1 MLESWEQLIGTAYKL
16 YVAEAQILGGLVIK
30 CSDRKL
36 ELVNVC
42 VMTVLFWDLILPAG
56 LGSRFL

>member
-42 VMTVLFWDLILPAG
+42 VMTVLF
-56 LGSRFL
+56 